1 MCALRRVTAGESRLA
16 TTPLASSHPSTRVD
30 ELSTARTTSPKPS
43 RATAAT
49 TDRGVTRRVVG
60 ARGRSDGVVGPFGID
75 RYSSGVPPD
84 GMASRDGRA
93 SRDGG
98 AFRDE
103 GAVRDEETDV
113 RIVDLDPRSILALL
127 VSLFALTLLT
137 AVARAASRSL
147 TWLAIGA
154 LLALALNP
162 VVLRT
167 QARLKIRRSVAVG
180 VVLSTFLG
188 VIAGLVFLLGPPVAS
203 QARDFQRE
211 LPRVLDRLQDLP
223 IVGDKIRTNDVP
235 RKLKD
240 WIDNLPERLGE
251 NPGRVAH
258 AGQSVLSGVLAALA
272 IVLITIT
279 LLLDGS
285 RVVRGLRRAV
295 PLSRRAFVDRAGET
309 FYQVVG
315 RYFAGSLLVALLAGT
330 GVLIMGVILKLP
342 LTPVAAL
349 WTTSTN
355 LIPQILTRG
364 SAWSFAA
371 TALICVVYFLAYQ
384 QLENHVIQPVVVGEA
399 VDLSPPATMLAALV
413 GASAA
418 GVPGALLATPLVGVV
433 KALYIEVRDPGR
445 ARRRAVSADGA
456 RVTRLLR
463 AVRRRRRAGDR
474 S

>member
-1 MCALRRVTAGESRLA
+1 M
-16 TTPLASSHPSTRVD
+16 SS
-30 ELSTARTTSPKPS
+30 
-43 RATAAT
+43 
-49 TDRGVTRRVVG
+49 VVG
-60 ARGRSDGVVGPFGID
+60 ARRRSDGVVGPFGID

-84 GMASRDGRA
+84 GTASRD
-93 SRDGG
+93 
-98 AFRDE
+98 
-103 GAVRDEETDV
+103 EEPDV
-113 RIVDLDPRSILALL
+113 SVVDLDPRSVLALL
-127 VSLFALTLLT
+127 VSLFTLTLLT
-137 AVARAASRSL
+137 AMARAASRTL

-167 QARLKIRRSVAVG
+167 QARLNIRRSIAVG

-188 VIAGLVFLLGPPVAS
+188 VIAGLVVLLGPPVVD

-211 LPRVLDRLQDLP
+211 LPQVLERLQDLP
-223 IVGDKIRTNDVP
+223 VVGDDIRKNDVP
-235 RKLKD
+235 RKIED
-240 WIDNLPERLGE
+240 WIDQLPERLGD
-251 NPGRVAH
+251 NPGRVAD

-295 PLSRRAFVDRAGET
+295 PLSRRPFVDRAGET

-315 RYFAGSLLVALLAGT
+315 RYFAGSLLVALMAGT
-330 GVLIMGVILKLP
+330 GVLIVGVILGLP

-349 WTTSTN
+349 WTASTN
-355 LIPQILTRG
+355 LIPQIGGFLGGSMFVLLGLTEG
-364 SAWSFAA
+364 PT
-371 TALICVVYFLAYQ
+371 TAVICVVYFLAYQ

-418 GVPGALLATPLVGVV
+418 GVPGALLATPIVGVI
-433 KALYIEVRDPGR
+433 KALYLEVRDPGR
-445 ARRRAVSADGA
+445 AQRRAVSADAA
-456 RVTRLLR
+456 RPTRLFR
-463 AVRRRRRAGDR
+463 AMRRRRRDGDR

>member
-1 MCALRRVTAGESRLA
+1 MSRL
-16 TTPLASSHPSTRVD
+16 
-30 ELSTARTTSPKPS
+30 
-43 RATAAT
+43 
-49 TDRGVTRRVVG
+49 VG

-84 GMASRDGRA
+84 GTASRD
-93 SRDGG
+93 
-98 AFRDE
+98 
-103 GAVRDEETDV
+103 EEPDV
-113 RIVDLDPRSILALL
+113 TVADLDPRSVLALL
-127 VSLFALTLLT
+127 VSLFVLTLLT
-137 AVARAASRSL
+137 AMARAASRTL

-167 QARLKIRRSVAVG
+167 QERLKIRRSVAVG

-188 VIAGLVFLLGPPVAS
+188 VIAGLVFLLGPPVAN

-211 LPRVLDRLQDLP
+211 LPRVLNRLQDLP
-223 IVGDKIRTNDVP
+223 VVGDDIRKNDVP
-235 RKLKD
+235 RKIED
-240 WIDNLPERLGE
+240 WIDHLPERLGE

-285 RVVRGLRRAV
+285 RVIRGLRRAV
-295 PLSRRAFVDRAGET
+295 PLSRRPFIDRAGDT
-309 FYQVVG
+309 FYRVVG

-349 WTTSTN
+349 WTASTN
-355 LIPQILTRG
+355 LIPQIGGFLGGSMFVALALTKG
-364 SAWSFAA
+364 PT

-399 VDLSPPATMLAALV
+399 VNLSPPATMLAALI

-418 GVPGALLATPLVGVV
+418 GVPGALLATPLVGVI
-433 KALYIEVRDPGR
+433 KALYLEVRDPERAGR
-445 ARRRAVSADGA
+445 AAVSAGDA
-456 RVTRLLR
+456 RSTRLFR
-463 AVRRRRRAGDR
+463 AVRRRRRDGDR

>member
-1 MCALRRVTAGESRLA
+1 
-16 TTPLASSHPSTRVD
+16 
-30 ELSTARTTSPKPS
+30 
-43 RATAAT
+43 
-49 TDRGVTRRVVG
+49 
-60 ARGRSDGVVGPFGID
+60 
-75 RYSSGVPPD
+75 
-84 GMASRDGRA
+84 
-93 SRDGG
+93 
-98 AFRDE
+98 
-103 GAVRDEETDV
+103 
-113 RIVDLDPRSILALL
+113 
-127 VSLFALTLLT
+127 
-137 AVARAASRSL
+137 
-147 TWLAIGA
+147 
-154 LLALALNP
+154 
-162 VVLRT
+162 
-167 QARLKIRRSVAVG
+167 
-180 VVLSTFLG
+180 
-188 VIAGLVFLLGPPVAS
+188 
-203 QARDFQRE
+203 
-211 LPRVLDRLQDLP
+211 VLDRLQDLP
-223 IVGDKIRTNDVP
+223 IVGDDIRKNDVP

-349 WTTSTN
+349 WTASTN
-355 LIPQILTRG
+355 LIPQIGGFLGGSMFVALGLTKG
-364 SAWSFAA
+364 PT

-418 GVPGALLATPLVGVV
+418 GVPGALLATPLVGVI

-445 ARRRAVSADGA
+445 AQRKAVSGGVV
-456 RVTRLLR
+456 RSTRLFRAMRRLR
-463 AVRRRRRAGDR
+463 RGDDR

>member
-1 MCALRRVTAGESRLA
+1 M
-16 TTPLASSHPSTRVD
+16 
-30 ELSTARTTSPKPS
+30 PS
-43 RATAAT
+43 RDEEVSPAEA
-49 TDRGVTRRVVG
+49 
-60 ARGRSDGVVGPFGID
+60 
-75 RYSSGVPPD
+75 
-84 GMASRDGRA
+84 
-93 SRDGG
+93 
-98 AFRDE
+98 AFRADA
-103 GAVRDEETDV
+103 AVRDEAAV
-113 RIVDLDPRSILALL
+113 REEAAFRDAGTSVSVVDLDPRSILALL

-137 AVARAASRSL
+137 AMARAASRTL

-167 QARLKIRRSVAVG
+167 QVRLKIRRSVAVG
-180 VVLSTFLG
+180 VVLSMFLG
-188 VIAGLVFLLGPPVAS
+188 VIAGLVFLLGPPVAN

-211 LPRVLDRLQDLP
+211 LPQVLDRLQDLP
-223 IVGDKIRTNDVP
+223 IVGNDIRENDVP

-349 WTTSTN
+349 WTASTN
-355 LIPQILTRG
+355 LIPQIGGFLGGSMFVALGLTKG
-364 SAWSFAA
+364 PTS
-371 TALICVVYFLAYQ
+371 ALICVVYFLAYQ

-418 GVPGALLATPLVGVV
+418 GVPGALLATPLVGVI

-445 ARRRAVSADGA
+445 AQRKAVSGGVA
-456 RVTRLLR
+456 RSTRLFR
-463 AVRRRRRAGDR
+463 AMRRRRRGDDR

>member
-1 MCALRRVTAGESRLA
+1 
-16 TTPLASSHPSTRVD
+16 
-30 ELSTARTTSPKPS
+30 
-43 RATAAT
+43 
-49 TDRGVTRRVVG
+49 VVG

-355 LIPQILTRG
+355 LIPQIGGFLGGSMFVALGLTKG
-364 SAWSFAA
+364 PT

>member
-1 MCALRRVTAGESRLA
+1 M
-16 TTPLASSHPSTRVD
+16 
-30 ELSTARTTSPKPS
+30 
-43 RATAAT
+43 
-49 TDRGVTRRVVG
+49 
-60 ARGRSDGVVGPFGID
+60 
-75 RYSSGVPPD
+75 
-84 GMASRDGRA
+84 
-93 SRDGG
+93 
-98 AFRDE
+98 
-103 GAVRDEETDV
+103 
-113 RIVDLDPRSILALL
+113 
-127 VSLFALTLLT
+127 
-137 AVARAASRSL
+137 ARAASRSL

-355 LIPQILTRG
+355 LIPQIGGFLGGSMFVALGLTKG
-364 SAWSFAA
+364 PT
-371 TALICVVYFLAYQ
+371 TALTCVVYFLAYQ
-384 QLENHVIQPVVVGEA
+384 QLENHVI
-399 VDLSPPATMLAALV
+399 
-413 GASAA
+413 
-418 GVPGALLATPLVGVV
+418 
-433 KALYIEVRDPGR
+433 
-445 ARRRAVSADGA
+445 
-456 RVTRLLR
+456 
-463 AVRRRRRAGDR
+463 
-474 S
+474 